1 MKFVRKV
8 YSILAAQLTLTAVF
22 IVISQTS
29 GFKSFLVKNIG
40 LTLGCCVLEIV
51 VIFALVC
58 CYGRTHPINL
68 ILLAVFTLC
77 ESYIVAGLTAQYDK
91 NTVILAGLGTAL
103 VTVSLT
109 FYAMTTKVEI

>member
-1 MKFVRKV
+1 
-8 YSILAAQLTLTAVF
+8 L
-22 IVISQTS
+22 ISPS
-29 GFKSFLVKNIG
+29 GLG
-40 LTLGCCVLEIV
+40 LTIGSCVVEII

-77 ESYIVAGLTAQYDK
+77 ESFIVGGLTSFYEPK
-91 NTVILAGLGTAL
+91 TVILAGTGTAL

-109 FYAMTTKVEI
+109 FYAMTTKVSIEIF